1 MAHRSNVI
9 QVHENIESALKSVE
23 ADGSVVT
30 DPVCGRQ
37 LERKSARH
45 VLFRENATWYFCSKD
60 CQQGFLNPA
69 SKKKA
74 AS

>member
-1 MAHRSNVI
+1 MAHRTNVV
-9 QVHENIESALKSVE
+9 QVHRNIESALKAE
-23 ADGSVVT
+23 ADGAVVT

-37 LERKSARH
+37 LERKIARH
-45 VLFRENATWYFCSKD
+45 VLFRENATYYFCSKE
-60 CQQGFLNPA
+60 CEQVFLNPT